1 MKGYHNDTEATKE
14 VKRVTGLK
22 GHGQL
27 EVARMSIHN
36 SQVLS
41 EDGWLTT
48 GDVGYVDEEGYV
60 YIVDREK
67 DVIR

>member
-1 MKGYHNDTEATKE
+1 VIK
-14 VKRVTGLK
+14 
-22 GHGQL
+22 
-27 EVARMSIHN
+27 I
-36 SQVLS
+36 LS

-48 GDVGYVDEEGYV
+48 GDVGYADKDGYV